1 MEGLFPSIG
10 GLLFSV
16 LLFIT
21 YYSKQRFDSVKN
33 KMFRL
38 MLLFCI
44 LLNFTDIASYL
55 IFKYIN
61 NDFLTIISYKI
72 DWLVGYIWY
81 SFFYYYS
88 FCFLNG
94 YEDNDFISLIKEKKS
109 AKEFLIIYIL
119 SCFIYFFIP
128 ITDLNI
134 NSITWLPKYISY
146 YVIICASLVAIL
158 IIINGLKST
167 LKRNKK
173 IILIMII
180 ELVGFF
186 VLQFLFSKISF
197 APMAMIL
204 QTYFLYFIIEN
215 PDIKISKEVEEV
227 KNDIEKSNKAKT
239 DFLSNM
245 SHEIRSPMNAI
256 VGFSNSL
263 LNISDFDEQ
272 SVRSDIKNISDAG
285 SNLLDIIN
293 NILDISKIETG
304 KEELY
309 CREYSLVNVINEL
322 SKIID
327 SKLENSKV
335 KLIIDISSDI
345 PNKLYGDQ
353 TKLYQILLNILTNS
367 VKYTEIGKIKLSAS
381 CENIGDNCLIHFR
394 ISDTGFGIK
403 KEDYDKLFEKFARLD
418 SAKYNEI
425 EGTGLGLAITKKYVD
440 LMNGKIWFESEY
452 EVGTTFYV
460 DINQKIIDNNKA
472 LTINEKSNEDDNKYK
487 DCSAYKILIVDD
499 NKLNIKVASRILQ
512 RYNFNIDTAESGKEC
527 INKVKS
533 GEKYDMIFMDHMMP
547 ELDGIKTLHIIK
559 RIEDFKC
566 PPVVVLTANAIV
578 GMKDM
583 YLNEGFDEY
592 LSKPINIEELN
603 KVINKYF

>member
-61 NDFLTIISYKI
+61 NDFLTIVSYKI

-109 AKEFLIIYIL
+109 AKKFLIIYIL

-134 NSITWLPKYISY
+134 NNITWLPKYISY
-146 YVIICASLVAIL
+146 YVIICASLVAIF

-167 LKRNKK
+167 LKRNRK

-180 ELVGFF
+180 ELIGFV

-460 DINQKIIDNNKA
+460 DINQKIIDNNKT

-566 PPVVVLTANAIV
+566 PPVVVLTANAIA

>member
-61 NDFLTIISYKI
+61 NDFLTIVSYKI

-109 AKEFLIIYIL
+109 AKKFLIIYIL

-134 NSITWLPKYISY
+134 NNITWLPKYISY

-167 LKRNKK
+167 LKRNRK

-180 ELVGFF
+180 ELIGFV
-186 VLQFLFSKISF
+186 VLQFLFPKISF

-566 PPVVVLTANAIV
+566 PPVVVLTANAIA